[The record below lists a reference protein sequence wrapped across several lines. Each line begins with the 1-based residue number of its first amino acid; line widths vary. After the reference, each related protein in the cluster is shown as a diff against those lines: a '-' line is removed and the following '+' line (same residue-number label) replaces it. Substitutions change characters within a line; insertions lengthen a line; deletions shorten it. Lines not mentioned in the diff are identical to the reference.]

1 MVSPLN
7 ITITSLTYKFRIK
20 MITQQKSNTLSIFP
34 KKQSRF
40 QMSYK
45 KKEVELFSNM
55 EKSLMEDLGIPTR
68 CDLHKYCIRTVH
80 NLRTAAALN
89 I

>member
-1 MVSPLN
+1 
-7 ITITSLTYKFRIK
+7 
-20 MITQQKSNTLSIFP
+20 MITQQREKTISIFP
-34 KKQSRF
+34 KKQNRF

-45 KKEVELFSNM
+45 EKEVDLFLQM
-55 EKSLMEDLGIPTR
+55 EESLMEDLGIPTR

-80 NLRTAAALN
+80 NLRSAAALN

>member
-1 MVSPLN
+1 
-7 ITITSLTYKFRIK
+7 